1 VSATLSGSY
10 RGWMENDTLK
20 RTREIINEHPF
31 VAGLSPR
38 ALDRLSAYAHRALL
52 RPGHRLFVEGGRADR
67 FWLLGDGEVE
77 LSLTTADGSVSI
89 DRLGDGDVLGWSWLF
104 PPYRWHF
111 DAVAVR
117 PTQVVEF
124 NGTGVRRLCDD
135 DPEIGYQLFHRF
147 LDVVVRRMQATRMRL
162 T

>member
-1 VSATLSGSY
+1 
-10 RGWMENDTLK
+10 MKNDTMK
-20 RTREIINEHPF
+20 WTREILGEHPF
-31 VAGLSPR
+31 VAGLSKSS
-38 ALDRLSAYAHRALL
+38 LDRLSAYAHRGVF
-52 RPGHRLFVEGGRADR
+52 RPGQQLFVEGGAADR

-77 LSLTTADGSVSI
+77 LSLTVGGRAVFI

-117 PTQVVEF
+117 QTSVIECDGP
-124 NGTGVRRLCDD
+124 GVRRLCEVDR
-135 DPEIGYQLFHRF
+135 EVGYELTHRF
-147 LDVVVRRMQATRMRL
+147 LDIVVRRLQATRMRL